1 MTDSLRER
9 KSVENIIFNLCLS
22 PRNSPIYKRIY
33 KRISKSDCVMK
44 KYHELNAGLSA
55 LKSFVLEQINILKKN
70 CSWYKKPSQKLDCV
84 KCLKE
89 DIKYLGEENQIKS
102 HIIKT
107 LSEKHIILDQNVKEI
122 SLSPRNQT
130 FKLHV

>member
-1 MTDSLRER
+1 
-9 KSVENIIFNLCLS
+9 
-22 PRNSPIYKRIY
+22 
-33 KRISKSDCVMK
+33 MK